1 MLDDMELDIPEASPP
16 PEKPSGNRGFVTA
29 VTVLGGIMLLAL
41 IAMLVYALV
50 ILPGQ
55 QRAAEEEGPTAAQ
68 LTSTAVARGL
78 AQVTNTVGAASPT
91 ASPTRTATVPPPTN
105 TPRPSNTPVTPLFT
119 NTPGT
124 PGNDATAT
132 VNALLTQAALAQT
145 QAIATSAGTAAGTAT
160 VTTTPATATVTP
172 SALPQS
178 GFAEDVGAP
187 GLLLAAAML
196 IAIIIISRRLRSA

>member
-16 PEKPSGNRGFVTA
+16 PDKPSGNRGFITA
-29 VTVLGGIMLLAL
+29 VSILGGIMLLAL

-55 QRAAEEEGPTAAQ
+55 QRAAEEEGLTAVE

-78 AQVTNTVGAASPT
+78 AQVTNTVAAASPT

-119 NTPGT
+119 DTPGT
-124 PGNDATAT
+124 PANDATAT

-145 QAIATSAGTAAGTAT
+145 QAIATSDGTAT
-160 VTTTPATATVTP
+160 ATTTPATATSTP

-178 GFAEDVGAP
+178 GFAEDLGAP
-187 GLLLAAAML
+187 SLLLAAGIL
-196 IAIIIISRRLRSA
+196 VVIIIVSRRLRSA